1 MSDKNYE
8 LYKKNKVDIF
18 NMAFDAWERAMLSPD
33 KDKVLQDERDKIR
46 QELIDLGFELKQPN

>member
-18 NMAFDAWERAMLSPD
+18 NMVFDAWERAMLSPD